1 VLHGCLSNGQR
12 YNEQVAWP
20 THTEVAA

>member
-1 VLHGCLSNGQR
+1 VLHGCLISGQR
-12 YNEQVAWP
+12 YDEQVAWP

>member
-1 VLHGCLSNGQR
+1 VLHGCLSSGQR
-12 YNEQVAWP
+12 YDEHVAWP